1 MENITLGQIVGAIG
15 LISAIVVAIKSALK
29 PIQTFEKRIEA
40 IEQHQNND
48 NKRLKVQEQ
57 DLKTILRTEI
67 AILQHMIDG
76 DHVDDCRK
84 LLKEVQDYLIEK

>member
-1 MENITLGQIVGAIG
+1 MENITIGQIVGAFGI
-15 LISAIVVAIKSALK
+15 LSAIYAFISSVTK
-29 PIQTFEKRIEA
+29 PIRTFENRVKA
-40 IEQHQNND
+40 IEQHQDTD
-48 NKRLKVQEQ
+48 NKRLKEQEQ